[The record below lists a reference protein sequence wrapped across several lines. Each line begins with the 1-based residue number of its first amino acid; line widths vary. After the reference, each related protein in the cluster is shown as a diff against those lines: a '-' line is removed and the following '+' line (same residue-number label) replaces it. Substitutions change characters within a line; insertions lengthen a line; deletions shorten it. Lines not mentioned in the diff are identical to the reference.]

1 MNCFFPILKPY
12 NYIYSEITQLFY
24 KVHKSWTPFT
34 TIFFTTIYL
43 FIYRSIYRKGMP
55 ATSKG

>member
-24 KVHKSWTPFT
+24 KVHKSWTIHSDGYFQE
-34 TIFFTTIYL
+34 
-43 FIYRSIYRKGMP
+43 
-55 ATSKG
+55 